1 MFRSCSDWA
10 ETMRDHSLPIM
21 GEKDSRLSSCTMEV
35 TPDRIQSEKPFI
47 AADCH
52 LVAAENL
59 ALAGNHS
66 GNIFKNEVAIAS

>member
-1 MFRSCSDWA
+1 
-10 ETMRDHSLPIM
+10 
-21 GEKDSRLSSCTMEV
+21 MEV

-52 LVAAENL
+52 IVAAENL